1 MKEKIQEI
9 LKYTLDTIDKINTS
23 AECQNLRVEILGK
36 NGKITQLFR
45 FMKEVNPEEKQAMG
59 QLLNN
64 AKQEAE
70 RMISSKEIFLQ
81 NAELEEKLMKEKID
95 VTLDLNQEEVGAL
108 HPISI
113 DLQRPA
119 CPFCN
124 Y

>member
-81 NAELEEKLMKEKID
+81 NAELEEKLMKEK
-95 VTLDLNQEEVGAL
+95 N
-108 HPISI
+108 
-113 DLQRPA
+113 
-119 CPFCN
+119 
-124 Y
+124 